1 MANLIHNEQ
10 VKLFA
15 TLLNTVAAAS
25 ATIGVLA
32 PFSTAILNGG
42 SATLSLRSGIYAVFW
57 LTLCG
62 LLHGAA
68 RRVLKGLKE

>member
-25 ATIGVLA
+25 ATVGVLA
-32 PFSTAILNGG
+32 PFSAVVFNGGNAILSTRNGV
-42 SATLSLRSGIYAVFW
+42 YALFW
-57 LTLCG
+57 ITLCG
-62 LLHGAA
+62 LLHGVA
-68 RRVLKGLKE
+68 RRVLKGLRE

>member
-1 MANLIHNEQ
+1 MANLVHNEQ

-25 ATIGVLA
+25 AIVGVLA
-32 PFSTAILNGG
+32 PFSAVIFNGG
-42 SATLSLRSGIYAVFW
+42 SANLSWRGAVYTMFW

-62 LLHGAA
+62 LLHVTA
-68 RRVLKGLKE
+68 RQVLKGLRG